1 MLNVGGVTWLTA
13 ISRRGTARAER
24 QTEASLRPRR
34 LRSARC
40 LNLTMLRRFVL
51 VSNASS
57 ASPWCTLL
65 KSNRR
70 GAERAERQAEASL
83 RPRRL
88 RGARCLNLTA
98 EALRAQRDKLKP
110 LCALGVSA
118 VHAADSTFKRRIPR
132 CWGVLR

>member
-13 ISRRGTARAER
+13 ISRRGTAH
-24 QTEASLRPRR
+24 
-34 LRSARC
+34 
-40 LNLTMLRRFVL
+40 
-51 VSNASS
+51 
-57 ASPWCTLL
+57 
-65 KSNRR
+65 
-70 GAERAERQAEASL
+70 AERQAEASL
-83 RPRRL
+83 HPRRL

-98 EALRAQRDKLKP
+98 EARSAQRDKLKP